1 VGKKLA
7 LTGTL
12 ETQDSA
18 AASPQSSAGSEP
30 KMLAFKV
37 ESGKVLAESCTQ

>member
-18 AASPQSSAGSEP
+18 AASPQSAGSEP
-30 KMLAFKV
+30 KMLAFRV